1 MTLASGSVFNVS
13 ASATTGNVNGSGFN
27 PANTNFPTDG
37 VIAGGTGS
45 TPTLTSA
52 TYSFVAGDIGAAI
65 YLPAQAANITSGFYP
80 ITSVASGVATVNAA
94 IGAAWQLN
102 VATNFYAPNTVAGC
116 ATTAAP
122 TGVRYGVNY
131 AMQNT
136 AVVNGVTDF
145 AAVGASTTLTSATA
159 NFTPVM
165 VGNFFHQTT
174 TGTGA
179 FGVVGWYEIASYTNA
194 TTVVLDRTE
203 NGGTASAGCTGYVGG
218 AGRFNGLEDSFQAMV
233 PANAAGGI
241 FTFVWVQSGTYT
253 VSQNVSSTG
262 AVNWWVGYTSVP
274 GDTCNLA
281 SRPTFAFGAFTAQFA
296 SLPYFKNIIG
306 TGTSINGVQVYKSI
320 NCQFLNSSVTGGRFA
335 CSVTNASPI
344 HFGSEFV
351 SQNGTGLGGVTVLNS
366 NLFGCYIHDCSTGV
380 ANSPN
385 ASISAIGNIF
395 ESNVVAAITNT
406 SGGTGQYI
414 ANNTFYGQEAK
425 MGIGLNGTSIAQSN
439 VRCINNIFYGLTTGI
454 LETTAISN
462 ANQSFNNDFFN
473 NTTDAISWNKDI
485 SDLALN
491 PNFTSVSQV
500 VGTAGQGLASSKFQ
514 DTTQNF
520 ATAGVVANR
529 DYLHITSGGT
539 LTAGCY
545 LITAIT
551 TTTNPNDTLTLNNS
565 PGTGTATGVYW
576 ITVGHN
582 FQIGTN
588 LKGLGFP
595 SFTNATGGQT
605 TSYMDVGAVQRQ
617 EPAGGGGST
626 AYTFVG

>member
-1 MTLASGSVFNVS
+1 MALASGSVFNVS
-13 ASATTGNVNGSGFN
+13 ASATSGNLNGAGFN
-27 PANTNFPTDG
+27 PANANFPTDG

-52 TYSFVAGDIGAAI
+52 TYSFVAGDVGAAI
-65 YLPAQAANITSGFYP
+65 YLPAQANITSGFYP
-80 ITSVASGVATVNAA
+80 ITSVSAGVATINAA

-102 VATNFYAPNTVAGC
+102 TASNFYAPNTVAGC

-122 TGVRYGVNY
+122 TGIKYGVNY

-136 AVVNGVTDF
+136 AIINGVTDF
-145 AAVGASTTLTSATA
+145 AAVGASTTLTSVTA

-165 VGNFFHQTT
+165 VGNYFHQTT

-179 FGVVGWYEIASYTNA
+179 FGIVGWYEIVSYTNA

-203 NGGTASAGCTGYVGG
+203 NGGTASAACTGYVGG
-218 AGRFNGLEDSFQAMV
+218 AGRLNGLEDTFQAMI
-233 PANAAGGI
+233 PANTAGGL

-253 VSQNVSSTG
+253 ISQNVSSTG
-262 AVNWWVGYTSVP
+262 NINWWVGYTTVP
-274 GDTCNLA
+274 GDTCNNA
-281 SRPTFAFGAFTAQFA
+281 SRPVLAFGAFTAQFA
-296 SLPYFKNIIG
+296 ALPYFRNIIG
-306 TGTSINGVQVYKSI
+306 TGTSANGVQVFKSI
-320 NCQFLNSSVTGGRFA
+320 NCQFLNSSVTFGRFA
-335 CSVTNASPI
+335 CSVSNANPI

-351 SQNGTGLGGVTVLNS
+351 SQNGTGLSGTIVLNA

-380 ANSPN
+380 TNSPN
-385 ASISAIGNIF
+385 APISAIGNIF
-395 ESNVVAAITNT
+395 ESNVIAAITNT
-406 SGGTGQYI
+406 SSGTGQYI
-414 ANNTFYGQEAK
+414 ANNTFYGREAK
-425 MGIGLNGTSIAQSN
+425 MGIGINGTSSTQSSA
-439 VRCINNIFYGLTTGI
+439 RFINNIFYGLATGI

-462 ANQSFNNDFFN
+462 GNQSIGNNFFN
-473 NTTDAISWNKDI
+473 NTTDATFWNKDA

-491 PNFTSVSQV
+491 PNFTNVSQV
-500 VGTAGQGLASSKFQ
+500 TGTTGQGLAGSKLQ

-520 ATAGVVANR
+520 TTAGVVANR

-565 PGTGTATGVYW
+565 LGTGAATGVYW

-588 LKGLGFP
+588 LKANGFP
-595 SFTNATGGQT
+595 SFTNATGGLT
-605 TSYMDVGAVQRQ
+605 TSFMDVGAVQRQ
-617 EPAGGGGST
+617 EASGGGTVGY
-626 AYTFVG
+626 AFVG